1 VSRRA
6 QYLFVL
12 VMVVQSALTLAALGQ
27 DVVRFTHGD
36 RDINALFALCGV
48 VWLTLTT
55 GAAVAVVASVVRAR
69 RALHQ
74 QAQAM
79 ATTEALSSDWLWT
92 ADAEYRLT
100 YCSDAVRSM
109 LGYEPSELLGRTCEH
124 LVMPEV
130 LPEVEALVERNLQE
144 RGTPVPDGPLELPW
158 RHADGHPVIVQGST
172 SAIYDEKGAV
182 VGYRG
187 TRRLLTDAMVA
198 QRSVAAAAGRVTR
211 VLSDR
216 AVDIA
221 LQPIIDLTTGRLS
234 GVEALAR
241 FRDGRPADVWF
252 REAAEAG
259 MALDLDRLTFLAAL
273 DLLPML
279 PETCLLSINATPEL
293 LIDDAFR
300 QRLLAPDLPGERLI
314 VEITEHVRIS
324 SYDDIANSLAPLRE
338 RGIRLAVDDTGAGFA
353 SLSHVLQLRPDIIK
367 IDRSLVSNV
376 TSDAARRSVITSLV
390 LLALDLG
397 ASVTAEG
404 VETPSELE
412 TLATMGADHVQG
424 YLLARPTTDRAR
436 WARWWDRNWLVPN
449 DNPAARTLQRRGDA
463 PASGVDQSASGA
475 GRPNR

>member
-12 VMVVQSALTLAALGQ
+12 VMVVQSALTLAALGE
-27 DVVRFTHGD
+27 DMVRFTEGD
-36 RDINALFALCGV
+36 RDVQALFVLCGIA
-48 VWLTLTT
+48 WLAITT

-69 RALHQ
+69 RTLHQ

-100 YCSDAVRSM
+100 YSSDAVRTM
-109 LGYEPSELLGRTCEH
+109 LGYEPSSLLGKTCRD
-124 LVMPEV
+124 LVVPEV
-130 LPEVEALVERNLQE
+130 LPDVDALVQQSLQE
-144 RGTPVPDGPLELPW
+144 RGTPVPDGSLELPW
-158 RHADGHPVIVQGST
+158 RHADGHTVIVQGST

-198 QRSVAAAAGRVTR
+198 QRSVAAAAGRVSR
-211 VLSDR
+211 VLTDR

-221 LQPIIDLTTGRLS
+221 LQPIIDLSTGRLS
-234 GVEALAR
+234 GVEALSR

-252 REAAEAG
+252 REAVEAG
-259 MALDLDRLTFLAAL
+259 MALDLDRLTFTAAL
-273 DLLPML
+273 DLLPTL
-279 PETCLLSINATPEL
+279 PDTCVLSINATPEL
-293 LIDDAFR
+293 LVDETFR
-300 QRLLAPDLPGERLI
+300 QRLLAPGLPGERLI
-314 VEITEHVRIS
+314 IEITEHVRIS
-324 SYDDIANSLAPLRE
+324 SYEEIATSLAPLRE

-367 IDRSLVSNV
+367 IDRSLVTRV

-424 YLLARPTTDRAR
+424 YLLARPTTDPAR
-436 WARWWDRNWLVPN
+436 WARWWDRNWLIPS
-449 DNPAARTLQRRGDA
+449 DTTARTLL
-463 PASGVDQSASGA
+463 S
-475 GRPNR
+475 